1 MPSRS
6 SIPPLPHLLVTVAAF
21 AQLACSDPVA
31 PNLVLITL
39 DTLRADRLGSYGYD
53 RDTTPTLDA
62 IAARGVRFE
71 DAITQATTTTPSHA
85 SILTGLNPARHGLR
99 RLYQRLASSNHTL
112 AEILKGEGYSTAA
125 FVSAV
130 PLRRKVGLDQGFDHY
145 SDHNVDSAGA
155 GSDDEKH
162 YRPARAT
169 NERVYEWLEDRPR
182 GPLFL
187 WVHYFDPHTPYFAPE
202 EFRRRYG
209 VEKTRLRFQHPS
221 VDTNQ
226 MRPNGEPR
234 QRPKPKTVE
243 RMSNLYDAEI
253 RYMDTA
259 IGELLAALGEAGLLE
274 NSVVAFVADH
284 GEHFG
289 EGGYYF
295 GHWDVL
301 DETARVP
308 MVIAHADGRHRGSV
322 VEQSV
327 GTIDLVPTLLAWME
341 IETPL
346 AFDGVDLTPLI
357 RGDPVPTRALYTE
370 QFEYF
375 PVRAARS
382 GPWMLRQQAQ
392 PDQPVGQGQQRLL
405 RRTSRGPDA
414 PQLSPDGLARLSR
427 ALDALARPSS
437 HHESESLAVPD
448 AAREQLRALGYTN
461 EASAA
466 EP

>member
-1 MPSRS
+1 
-6 SIPPLPHLLVTVAAF
+6 
-21 AQLACSDPVA
+21 
-31 PNLVLITL
+31 
-39 DTLRADRLGSYGYD
+39 
-53 RDTTPTLDA
+53 
-62 IAARGVRFE
+62 
-71 DAITQATTTTPSHA
+71 
-85 SILTGLNPARHGLR
+85 
-99 RLYQRLASSNHTL
+99 
-112 AEILKGEGYSTAA
+112 
-125 FVSAV
+125 
-130 PLRRKVGLDQGFDHY
+130 
-145 SDHNVDSAGA
+145 
-155 GSDDEKH
+155 
-162 YRPARAT
+162 
-169 NERVYEWLEDRPR
+169 
-182 GPLFL
+182 
-187 WVHYFDPHTPYFAPE
+187 
-202 EFRRRYG
+202 
-209 VEKTRLRFQHPS
+209 
-221 VDTNQ
+221 

-327 GTIDLVPTLLAWME
+327 GTIDLVPTLLSWMG

-357 RGDPVPTRALYTE
+357 RGDPVPPRAFYTE

-392 PDQPVGQGQQRLL
+392 RDQPVGQGQQRLL
-405 RRTSRGPDA
+405 RRTSRDLDSSPPPPDV
-414 PQLSPDGLARLSR
+414 LARLSR

-448 AAREQLRALGYTN
+448 AARARLRALGYTN